1 MDNSNWVI
9 ESYITWLRGR
19 LKATQTED
27 YIEITTPF
35 LDDNNDHIQIYVTK
49 QNGDFKVS
57 DDGDTIREL
66 RANGL
71 ELKGPIREKI
81 LWNTLLGLGVQLD
94 GDELIAKASARNL
107 PQKVHDV
114 IQASISLGEMRHL
127 ARRMVANLFKE
138 DVSNFLKENN
148 VRSVRSIK
156 ITGKSGIDQYFDFV
170 IPESSLKPERVV
182 QAISNPTVQ
191 SAKIFIMAWF
201 DTYGQSRPMSIA
213 FAFLN
218 DQENEV
224 KGEVKNALEQYK
236 IKPVLWSSREEILQ
250 ELTS

>member
-9 ESYITWLRGR
+9 ESYLTWLRGK
-19 LKATQTED
+19 LKTTQTED
-27 YIEITTPF
+27 YIELSTPF
-35 LDDNNDHIQIYVTK
+35 LDDNNDHIQVYISK
-49 QNGDFKVS
+49 RNGDFKVS

-66 RANGL
+66 RSSGL
-71 ELKGPIREKI
+71 ELKGPIRERI

-94 GDELIAKASARNL
+94 GDELTAIASVRNL

-127 ARRMVANLFKE
+127 ARRTVANLFKE
-138 DVSNFLKENN
+138 DVFNFLKENEI
-148 VRSVRSIK
+148 RSVRSIK
-156 ITGKSGIDQYFDFV
+156 ITGKSGIDEYFDFV
-170 IPESSLKPERVV
+170 IPESNTKPERVV
-182 QAISNPTVQ
+182 QAIANPTVQ

-201 DTYGQSRPMSIA
+201 DTYGQSGRKSIA

-224 KGEVKNALEQYK
+224 KGEVKNALEQYE
-236 IKPVLWSSREEILQ
+236 IRPVLWSKREEALP